1 MQDVSFHLNEGDRT
15 GIVGENGA
23 GKSTLL
29 NILTGEVRPDSGQ
42 FFIAGDKTT
51 GYLKQ
56 RDNFAP
62 GRTVI
67 QEVNTIF
74 EPLRIL
80 EREIGDLH
88 ERIAAADPSESKP
101 LWTRLETLERE
112 YIDKGGYT
120 YKSEMAGI
128 TYFLVAART
137 KKSWALFVFCAL
149 TGVHGLYVPMIVCCL
164 IAGVIAAT
172 LASKTSCTNE
182 RALTASYVVYMVLA
196 AFGGMYVPFLFFSQQ
211 TLAQY
216 STQFGEDY
224 MQLLSTIVS
233 PAMAVAMLLVVAL
246 CAFLGSLIAR
256 KLLKKHFQ
264 KAGLV

>member
-1 MQDVSFHLNEGDRT
+1 MGNEGKTEFKVKDL
-15 GIVGENGA
+15 IVTA
-23 GKSTLL
+23 LL
-29 NILTGEVRPDSGQ
+29 AVCALAIYMVCAILSFSPYTMLAVS
-42 FFIAGDKTT
+42 
-51 GYLKQ
+51 
-56 RDNFAP
+56 
-62 GRTVI
+62 
-67 QEVNTIF
+67 
-74 EPLRIL
+74 
-80 EREIGDLH
+80 
-88 ERIAAADPSESKP
+88 P
-101 LWTRLETLERE
+101 LWALL
-112 YIDKGGYT
+112 
-120 YKSEMAGI
+120 AGI

-211 TLAQY
+211 TLTQY

>member
-1 MQDVSFHLNEGDRT
+1 MGNEGKTESQVKDL
-15 GIVGENGA
+15 IVTA
-23 GKSTLL
+23 LL
-29 NILTGEVRPDSGQ
+29 AVCALAIYMVCAILSFSPYTMLAVS
-42 FFIAGDKTT
+42 
-51 GYLKQ
+51 
-56 RDNFAP
+56 
-62 GRTVI
+62 
-67 QEVNTIF
+67 
-74 EPLRIL
+74 
-80 EREIGDLH
+80 
-88 ERIAAADPSESKP
+88 P
-101 LWTRLETLERE
+101 LWALL
-112 YIDKGGYT
+112 
-120 YKSEMAGI
+120 AGI
-128 TYFLVAART
+128 TYFLVAVRT

-149 TGVHGLYVPMIVCCL
+149 TGVHGLYVPMIV
-164 IAGVIAAT
+164 
-172 LASKTSCTNE
+172 CTNE

>member
-1 MQDVSFHLNEGDRT
+1 MIVTALLAVCALAIYMVCAILSFSPYTMLAVS
-15 GIVGENGA
+15 
-23 GKSTLL
+23 
-29 NILTGEVRPDSGQ
+29 
-42 FFIAGDKTT
+42 
-51 GYLKQ
+51 
-56 RDNFAP
+56 
-62 GRTVI
+62 
-67 QEVNTIF
+67 
-74 EPLRIL
+74 
-80 EREIGDLH
+80 
-88 ERIAAADPSESKP
+88 P
-101 LWTRLETLERE
+101 LWALL
-112 YIDKGGYT
+112 
-120 YKSEMAGI
+120 AGI

-149 TGVHGLYVPMIVCCL
+149 TGVPMIVCCL

-211 TLAQY
+211 TLTQY

>member
-1 MQDVSFHLNEGDRT
+1 MRLGYLHGVRDTVLLALHHAGSESPLGVAGWYYVLLGRGKNQEILGAVRVLRAHGRAWPLCADDR
-15 GIVGENGA
+15 
-23 GKSTLL
+23 LL
-29 NILTGEVRPDSGQ
+29 PDSG
-42 FFIAGDKTT
+42 
-51 GYLKQ
+51 
-56 RDNFAP
+56 R
-62 GRTVI
+62 
-67 QEVNTIF
+67 
-74 EPLRIL
+74 
-80 EREIGDLH
+80 H
-88 ERIAAADPSESKP
+88 
-101 LWTRLETLERE
+101 
-112 YIDKGGYT
+112 
-120 YKSEMAGI
+120 
-128 TYFLVAART
+128 
-137 KKSWALFVFCAL
+137 
-149 TGVHGLYVPMIVCCL
+149 CCH
-164 IAGVIAAT
+164 